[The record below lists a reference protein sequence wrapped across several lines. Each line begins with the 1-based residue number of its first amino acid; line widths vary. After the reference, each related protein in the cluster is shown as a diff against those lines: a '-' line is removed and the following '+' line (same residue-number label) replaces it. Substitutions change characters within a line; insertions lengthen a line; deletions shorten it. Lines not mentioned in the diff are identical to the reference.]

1 MDVSRFF
8 RARTLS
14 RVGTAA
20 APLLIGGIAAA
31 FLLLLTSNLRMRRR
45 AEEQETLALLGDSAR
60 TLAHEIRNPLSAIRI
75 QTGLLRKRLPG
86 APTHELDVIDEE
98 AERLNVLSR
107 RVGEFVKN
115 PRGNPE
121 PLPIREFLRDLGDR
135 LPHPVRLSPDIPA
148 LTVSFDRELLRSVIE
163 NLVRNAWESYGESVS
178 DKGIEVGAF
187 RQGGRVLIVIR
198 DRGRGIPAE
207 LEEKVFDPFFTDK
220 VHGSGVGLPLARR
233 FVEGAGGTLTLVRA
247 AGGGTEARVSLRLE
261 GGT

>member
-1 MDVSRFF
+1 
-8 RARTLS
+8 
-14 RVGTAA
+14 
-20 APLLIGGIAAA
+20 
-31 FLLLLTSNLRMRRR
+31 MRRR
-45 AEEQETLALLGDSAR
+45 AEERETLALLGDSAR

-86 APTHELDVIDEE
+86 ASARELDVIDEE

-115 PRGNPE
+115 PRGSPE
-121 PLPIREFLRDLGDR
+121 PLQVGEFLCDLAER
-135 LPHPVRLSPDIPA
+135 LPHPVRLSPDVPA

-163 NLVRNAWESYGESVS
+163 NLVRNAWESYGESAG
-178 DKGIEVGAF
+178 DRDIEVRAS
-187 RQGGRVLIVIR
+187 RQGSRALIVVR
-198 DRGRGIPAE
+198 DHGRGIPAD

-233 FVEGAGGTLTLVRA
+233 FVEGAGGTLALVPA